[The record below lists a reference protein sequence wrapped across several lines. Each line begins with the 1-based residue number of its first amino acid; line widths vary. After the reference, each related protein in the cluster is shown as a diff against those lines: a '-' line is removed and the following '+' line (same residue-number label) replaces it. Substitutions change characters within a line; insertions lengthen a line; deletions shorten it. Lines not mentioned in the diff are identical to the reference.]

1 MNKIEMGN
9 YDILFFDKIKELDQ
23 YFDKFNNHNKVFVI
37 TDSTVYD
44 LYNKDF
50 KKLTKRE
57 IIWLVVPAGDSNK
70 NMDSYL
76 KLLTQLIDKKLSKTD
91 LIVAFGGG
99 IITDLTGFV
108 AATIYRG
115 VPFISI
121 PTTLI
126 AQIDSSV
133 GGKNGI
139 NYFKYKNQVGSFYD
153 PVLVLISHH
162 WLETL
167 PQRQILN
174 AMGEI
179 VKTALIGDLKL
190 YTYLEENPNLLIN
203 QKLIRRAIMIK
214 RKFVLKDYYDQNIRH
229 VLNFGHTYGHAIE
242 SESNF
247 EISHGEA
254 VAHGLLKSLE
264 IGERLK
270 ITEPGLKNR
279 VEKYLYEAKIIDKTI
294 PYDKYK
300 TFLKQDKKSDQGGIN
315 LVLLEKIATPVIL
328 KISWENL
335 DEIASWTTP
344 NKR

>member
-1 MNKIEMGN
+1 MSKIEMGN
-9 YDILFFDKIKELDQ
+9 YAILFVDKIKELDQ

-37 TDSTVYD
+37 TDSTVYG
-44 LYNKDF
+44 LF
-50 KKLTKRE
+50 KANFEELTKRE
-57 IIWLVVPAGDSNK
+57 IVWLVVPAGDSNK
-70 NMDSYL
+70 NTDSYL
-76 KLLTQLIDKKLSKTD
+76 KLLTDLIEKHLNKTD

-99 IITDLTGFV
+99 MITDLTGFV

-115 VPFISI
+115 VRFISI
-121 PTTLI
+121 PTSLI

-139 NYFKYKNQVGSFYD
+139 NYSSYKNQVGSFYD
-153 PVLVLISHH
+153 PVMVLISHE
-162 WLETL
+162 WLEKL
-167 PQRQILN
+167 PERQILN

-190 YTYLEENPNLLIN
+190 YEYLEKNPNIEIT
-203 QKLIRRAIMIK
+203 QKLIKKAIMIK
-214 RKFVLKDYYDQNIRH
+214 RKFVLKDYYDQNVRH

-247 EISHGEA
+247 NISHGEA

-270 ITEPGLKNR
+270 ITQPGLKER
-279 VEKYLYEAKIIDKTI
+279 VEKHLFEAKIIEKII
-294 PYDKYK
+294 PYEKYK
-300 TFLKQDKKSDQGGIN
+300 GFLKQDKKSDIGGIN

-328 KISWENL
+328 KITWENL
-335 DEIASWTTP
+335 DEIAS
-344 NKR
+344 